1 MEMNILLYILKISRI
16 VNFATQKGDWVLD
29 PFTGRGTT
37 GIVSA
42 LLGRNFAGI
51 DLYPENVTKAKKN
64 ISDAIKGKLTVK
76 LEEQIVNVSAES
88 IPSLE
93 VYLNSN

>member
-1 MEMNILLYILKISRI
+1 
-16 VNFATQKGDWVLD
+16 LD

-42 LLGRNFAGI
+42 LLGRNFTGI
-51 DLYPENVTKAKKN
+51 DLYQENVTKAEKN
-64 ISDAIKGKLTVK
+64 ISDTINGKLTVK
-76 LEEQIVNVSAES
+76 LEDQIVDVSAES
-88 IPSLE
+88 TPSLE